1 MGMIT
6 RRRFVGTFAYG
17 VSTAAL
23 SRAAAP
29 RIDGGIIRS
38 QIEALS
44 VFGRPPDG
52 KFQDG
57 VSRVGYS
64 DADIAGRKCVMDL
77 MRRAGA
83 SVRIDAAGNIF
94 ASRSGS
100 DPSLKPVLFGSH
112 IDSVPNGGN
121 FDGNLGSLSAIAIL
135 QLLHDLNIT
144 TRRPLTV
151 VVWACE
157 EASFSGVALNGSR
170 LAAGNAA
177 SGELAVV
184 SRGMTKAAA
193 ISRIGGDPDHIDR
206 ALIPKDYFHAYVEL
220 HIEQGGTL
228 ERDGVPV
235 GVVDGIVS
243 IDDYDVVVTGFANHA
258 GTTPM
263 AQRQDAL
270 VAASMLTLAVR
281 EIVNSETGA
290 QVGTV
295 GHIDV
300 FPNATNVIP
309 GEVRMTVELRDL
321 SSAKIARLG
330 ERVRARAAAIA
341 TETRTTIE
349 MKIAGHNESALA
361 APEVQ
366 RVIESAASR
375 LGLATRHLPSGA
387 GHDAQMM
394 ATLMPMGMIFVPSVG
409 GISHSPKEL
418 THWQDCTNGANVLLE
433 TILELTSK

>member
-1 MGMIT
+1 MT
-6 RRRFVGTFAYG
+6 SRRRFV
-17 VSTAAL
+17 STLAGAACAAR
-23 SRAAAP
+23 STRAAAP
-29 RIDGGIIRS
+29 RIDGATLRA
-38 QIEALS
+38 QVEALS
-44 VFGRPPDG
+44 VFGRPPG
-52 KFQDG
+52 GTFPDG

-64 DADIAGRKCVMDL
+64 DADIAGRNYVMDL

-83 SVRIDAAGNIF
+83 SARIDAAGNIF
-94 ASRSGS
+94 ASRAGS
-100 DPSLKPVLFGSH
+100 DPSLKPILFGSH

-121 FDGNLGSLSAIAIL
+121 FDGDLGSLSSIAIL
-135 QLLHDLNIT
+135 QLLHDQNIT

-157 EASFSGVALNGSR
+157 EASFAGVALNGSR
-170 LAAGNAA
+170 LAAGRGGP
-177 SGELAVV
+177 GELAVV
-184 SRGMTKAAA
+184 SRGMTKAEA
-193 ISRIGGDPDHIDR
+193 IHRIGGDPNHIDR
-206 ALIPKDYFHAYVEL
+206 AIIPKDFYHAYVEL

-228 ERDGVPV
+228 ERDRIPV

-270 VAASMLTLAVR
+270 VAASMLTVALR
-281 EIVNSETGA
+281 DIVTSEPGA

-300 FPNATNVIP
+300 VPNATNVIP

-330 ERVRARAAAIA
+330 EKVRSRAAAIGS
-341 TETRTTIE
+341 ETRTTID
-349 MKIAGHNESALA
+349 MKLAGHNESAIA

-375 LGLATRHLPSGA
+375 LGLATKHLPSGA

-394 ATLMPMGMIFVPSVG
+394 ATLMPMGMIFVPSVA

-418 THWQDCTNGANVLLE
+418 THWQDCTNGAHMLLE
-433 TILELTSK
+433 TVLELASK